1 MSFLSL
7 RGVGKRYE
15 QVAVLDDINLD
26 MSPGSRTA
34 IVGPS
39 GSGKTT
45 LLRIIAGFEAPDT
58 GHLNLDGKEL
68 ANGSAIIPA
77 YQRGIGF
84 VTQDGS
90 LFPHLNI
97 ADNIGF
103 GLDRGRPGRDSRI
116 LDLMHAVDLAPK
128 LLGRRPHQLSGGQQ
142 QRVALARALAR
153 QPKLMLLDEPFS
165 ALDTALRESTR
176 KMVADVLSNAN
187 ITTVLV
193 THDQVEALS
202 FADQVAVLRNGR
214 LAQVG
219 SPRELYLSPADAET
233 AAFIGDAIVLPAK
246 LGDGWADCVLGR
258 VKAETGQR
266 RGDAVIMIRPEQIR
280 FVAAAGEGLEH
291 TGDIPPRR
299 GRVINVEFAGATG
312 QVTVGFVDASSA
324 GTMAFL
330 SIKSSSAELPVVG
343 STIRMEVI
351 GPAHIFCEPTPAN
364 NHVAKRSERQSSGPE

>member
-7 RGVGKRYE
+7 RGIGKRYE
-15 QVAVLDDINLD
+15 RNTVLDAIDLD
-26 MSPGSRTA
+26 MSPGSRTS

-58 GHLNLDGKEL
+58 GRLNLDGKEL
-68 ANGSAIIPA
+68 ANGAAIIPA
-77 YQRGIGF
+77 HRRGIGF

-103 GLDRGRPGRDSRI
+103 GLDRGTPGRDRRI
-116 LDLMHAVDLAPK
+116 LDLMHAVDLDTS

-176 KMVADVLSNAN
+176 KMVADVLRNAN

-193 THDQVEALS
+193 THDHAEALS

-219 SPRELYLSPADAET
+219 SPRELYLSPGDAET
-233 AAFIGDAIVLPAK
+233 AAFIGDAIVLPARI
-246 LGDGWADCVLGR
+246 GDGWADCTLGR
-258 VKAETGQR
+258 VRAETGQR

-280 FVAAAGEGLEH
+280 FVAEADEGLEPM
-291 TGDIPPRR
+291 GDIPPRH
-299 GRVINVEFAGATG
+299 GRVMNVEFAGATG
-312 QVTVGFVDASSA
+312 LVTVSFVDAVPGA
-324 GTMAFL
+324 MELL
-330 SIKSSSAELPVVG
+330 SIKSSGAELPVVG
-343 STIRMEVI
+343 STIRTEVI
-351 GPAHIFCEPTPAN
+351 GPAHIFCDPTPAN
-364 NHVAKRSERQSSGPE
+364 HHVSKLSERQSSGLK

>member
-1 MSFLSL
+1 MSCLSL

-15 QVAVLDDINLD
+15 RVVVLDDINLD
-26 MSPGSRTA
+26 MSPGSRTS

-58 GHLNLDGKEL
+58 GDIDLDGREL
-68 ANGSAIIPA
+68 ANGSTIIPA
-77 YQRGIGF
+77 HRRGIGF

-90 LFPHLNI
+90 LFPHLSV

-103 GLDRGRPGRDSRI
+103 GLKRGTPGRDRRI
-116 LDLMHAVDLAPK
+116 LDLMRAVDLDTRM
-128 LLGRRPHQLSGGQQ
+128 LERRPHQLSGGQQ

-176 KMVADVLSNAN
+176 KMVTDVLRNAN

-193 THDQVEALS
+193 THDQAEALS

-219 SPRELYLSPADAET
+219 SPRELYLSPRDAET
-233 AAFIGDAIVLPAK
+233 AVFMGDAIILPAR
-246 LGDGWADCVLGR
+246 LGNGWADCALGR
-258 VKAETGQR
+258 VRAETGQR

-280 FVAAAGEGLEH
+280 FVAAADEGSVE
-291 TGDIPPRR
+291 TGGLLSRH
-299 GRVINVEFAGATG
+299 GRVTAVEFGGATAL
-312 QVTVGFVDASSA
+312 VTVGFVGAA
-324 GTMAFL
+324 PGTMEFL
-330 SIKSSSAELPVVG
+330 SIKSSGAELPAPG
-343 STIRMEVI
+343 STIRTEIISQAHVFCDPAPACEHAPKLGEHRSI
-351 GPAHIFCEPTPAN
+351 GP
-364 NHVAKRSERQSSGPE
+364 K